1 LPANSKLV
9 FSIFVKKY
17 EYILQYVILF
27 TALEYAYEL
36 LGGFAKQNELQYFL
50 QQKFKIDK
58 FLII

>member
-1 LPANSKLV
+1 MLFGQPQIPAYLNKYQNLHV
-9 FSIFVKKY
+9 FV
-17 EYILQYVILF
+17 
-27 TALEYAYEL
+27 TALEYAYEF